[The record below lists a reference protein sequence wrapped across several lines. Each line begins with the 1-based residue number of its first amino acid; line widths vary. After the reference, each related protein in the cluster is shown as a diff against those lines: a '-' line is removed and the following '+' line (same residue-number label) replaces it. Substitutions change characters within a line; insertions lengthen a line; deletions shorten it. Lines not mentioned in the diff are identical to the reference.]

1 MLENKSENKL
11 SNKITE
17 KKKKNSENEIRYS

>member
-17 KKKKNSENEIRYS
+17 KKFKNNDNEIRYS